1 MAEKT
6 NKTEQDQ
13 AAALPSNALHC
24 SGSKA
29 HSIYRVPKC
38 VLTYA
43 AMISHILEISDLH
56 VMAFSV

>member
-13 AAALPSNALHC
+13 ATALPSNALHC

-43 AMISHILEISDLH
+43 AMISHTLEVSDLH
-56 VMAFSV
+56 GMAFSV